1 MNALK
6 LYHDLKNRDIRLEA
20 DGENLKVD
28 APAGML
34 TDEHRAALLA
44 CKPVLLGLLAWQE
57 DQQGPEDDGRR
68 FDARPSRYPGYTS
81 LYDPVGDRWHDFPTA
96 DCYPSIV
103 EMANRDQRKGG
114 AA

>member
-6 LYHDLKNRDIRLEA
+6 LHHELKARGVYLEA
-20 DGENLKVD
+20 AGDALNVD
-28 APAGML
+28 APAGVL
-34 TDEHRAALLA
+34 TEQDRAALME
-44 CKPVLLGLLAWQE
+44 CKPVLLAFLARQE
-57 DQQGPEDDGRR
+57 DQQGPEDVDRR

-81 LYDPVGDRWHDFPTA
+81 LYDPVEDRWHDFPTA